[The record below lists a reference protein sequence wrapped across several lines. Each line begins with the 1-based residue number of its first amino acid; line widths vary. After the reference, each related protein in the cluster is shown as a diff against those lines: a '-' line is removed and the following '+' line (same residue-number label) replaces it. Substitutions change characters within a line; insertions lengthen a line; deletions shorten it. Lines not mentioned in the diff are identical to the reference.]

1 MKTPFDR
8 FLEFFLTIQVWSLAK
23 LLVVFGLLLYLGF
36 AVVVIRQVS
45 LMNQALNGAFNLP
58 VKVVAWVHFL
68 LAIAVFLLA
77 IFLL

>member
-8 FLEFFLTIQVWSLAK
+8 LLESLLAIQVWSLAK

-36 AVVVIRQVS
+36 AGVVIRQVN
-45 LMNQALNGAFNLP
+45 LMSRALNGAFDFP
-58 VKVVAWVHFL
+58 IKTAAWVHFL
-68 LAIAVFLLA
+68 LAIVVFLLA